1 VREYLAEQHI
11 AADEVPREQLAKA
24 LSAAADAGR
33 LSAEETSATMA
44 ALLEQQSPAPAIIA
58 TREIPPHMAT
68 EEAPRAPAKEASP
81 VFLFVARRPARADGG
96 STLLGDLR
104 LRLAQELEHRE
115 GGFARSPRPHF
126 VWITEFPLFTRADGD
141 KAHLARGRW
150 SSTHHPFTAPMAE
163 DVELLGSRDAPASDE
178 QLAQI
183 RGQHYDLVLNG
194 QEVGG
199 GSVRIHG
206 ADVQEHVM
214 RNVLRVRPSKQRLP
228 RHRLIP
234 LSPAH

>member
-1 VREYLAEQHI
+1 
-11 AADEVPREQLAKA
+11 
-24 LSAAADAGR
+24 
-33 LSAEETSATMA
+33 
-44 ALLEQQSPAPAIIA
+44 
-58 TREIPPHMAT
+58 
-68 EEAPRAPAKEASP
+68 
-81 VFLFVARRPARADGG
+81 
-96 STLLGDLR
+96 
-104 LRLAQELEHRE
+104 
-115 GGFARSPRPHF
+115 
-126 VWITEFPLFTRADGD
+126 
-141 KAHLARGRW
+141 
-150 SSTHHPFTAPMAE
+150 MAE